1 MILFTILFLIAII
14 FTLVYLVR
22 GILHAVQKKA
32 AKPMFIR
39 MFVALGVAIISLIV
53 AVNFTTDHLET
64 NVSEESKK
72 ETSPNTEEEDTNSNN
87 DTTGNKE
94 EQQKEE
100 VDEDL
105 NNEEENNS
113 KEKKERVLTE
123 YNKDEF
129 TDLTIDQL
137 KEFQRRPD
145 EYKEERVIFNGTIL
159 QEIKTPAEDIEMQY
173 RVAVNDDYDNVV
185 FLNVVLP
192 KESEFGRLIEGDYVK
207 VYASYKGL
215 YSYQS
220 TGGSEITIPEFSA
233 YGKLIELE

>member
-53 AVNFTTDHLET
+53 AVNLTTENLET
-64 NVSEESKK
+64 NVSEDSKK
-72 ETSPNTEEEDTNSNN
+72 ETSSNIEEDTNSNN
-87 DTTGNKE
+87 DTTENKE

-100 VDEDL
+100 VNEDL
-105 NNEEENNS
+105 SNEEEDNS
-113 KEKKERVLTE
+113 NEKKERVLTE

-129 TDLTIDQL
+129 TDVTIDQL

-145 EYKEERVIFNGTIL
+145 EYKEERVIFSGTIL

-192 KESEFGRLIEGDYVK
+192 KESEFGRLIEGDHIK